1 MLDFHFPHRPGTTP
15 LSRSDMLAANA
26 TSRIGLYHAPVCE
39 SCIVAIAITI
49 QYRLNKIKVE
59 IHHASSEKDRRNFEL
74 FAGRETAKK
83 TSVWV

>member
-1 MLDFHFPHRPGTTP
+1 MLLFAKAVLSQSP
-15 LSRSDMLAANA
+15 LPYN
-26 TSRIGLYHAPVCE
+26 I
-39 SCIVAIAITI
+39 
-49 QYRLNKIKVE
+49 LNKMKVE